1 LKLKKLNSSIVFS
14 QSNDPWFNLALEEY
28 LFSTIPENTVLLYL
42 WQNHDTIVIGSNQNP
57 WKECD
62 LNKVEADGVKLV
74 RRLSGGGAVYHDS
87 GNLNFTFI
95 ADNDLYDQKRQ
106 QGVILK
112 AVQAFGFSPAFSGR
126 NDVLIDGRK
135 FSGNA
140 YFYGEEASF
149 HHGTLLVSADL
160 SRLSTYLTPSNHKIL
175 SKGIDSVSS
184 RVMNLASAGQPLT
197 IDEMKQSLISSFQK
211 EYGECLCTE
220 QYSPQSR
227 TNLQLARLYEKYA
240 SWQWTFGESPSF
252 EVHLEH
258 HYPWG
263 EISLG
268 LNLVDGCIDTLQ
280 VLTDTLVL
288 SFVEKLKKALQ
299 KTVYTYPAIEQ
310 ALLSLGETEE
320 ERRMFEDILLLFKQQ
335 M

>member
-1 LKLKKLNSSIVFS
+1 LKLKKPNSSIVFS

-28 LFSTIPENTVLLYL
+28 LFSTIPENTVLMYL

-62 LNKVEADGVKLV
+62 LNKVEADGVKLA

-95 ADNDLYDQKRQ
+95 SDNDLYDQKRQ
-106 QGVILK
+106 LGVILE

-126 NDVLIDGRK
+126 NDVLLEGKK

-160 SRLSTYLTPSNHKIL
+160 SRLSSYLTPSNHKII
-175 SKGIDSVSS
+175 SKGIDSVSA
-184 RVMNLASAGQPLT
+184 RVRNLSTGEHPLA
-197 IDEMKQSLISSFQK
+197 IEEMKQSLIASFQK
-211 EYGECLCTE
+211 EYGECLTVDR
-220 QYSPQSR
+220 YSPQGQ
-227 TNLQLARLYEKYA
+227 TNPQLARLYEKYA
-240 SWQWTFGESPSF
+240 SWKWIFGESPSF
-252 EVHLEH
+252 EVHFERS
-258 HYPWG
+258 YPWG
-263 EISLG
+263 EILLG

-288 SFVEKLKKALQ
+288 SFVSKLKKALP
-299 KTVYTYPAIEQ
+299 KTTYTYPAIEQ

-320 ERRMFEDILLLFKQQ
+320 ERCMFEDILLLFKQQ